1 MSKCAF
7 CKIKNKTIC
16 HKIFVLFA
24 KPLRGKIRDRKM
36 EEGRKLRQILYDNS
50 FKL

>member
-16 HKIFVLFA
+16 HTIFVLFA

-36 EEGRKLRQILYDNS
+36 EEGRKEAETNIVR
-50 FKL
+50 